1 MLVDVK
7 EREIPFCL
15 LESGL
20 LSVKF
25 FQHTM
30 SCFEVFEQRGGVGEM
45 GCHYFCCKKEK
56 GRETKK
62 EKRKSRETE
71 NENGNVLNKFL
82 VFNIF
87 SNSLPGVICF
97 GFGR

>member
-45 GCHYFCCKKEK
+45 GCHYFFVVKKKRGHEL
-56 GRETKK
+56 
-62 EKRKSRETE
+62 KRKRGRVVKRRTRTET
-71 NENGNVLNKFL
+71 
-82 VFNIF
+82 F
-87 SNSLPGVICF
+87 SISF
-97 GFGR
+97 